1 MWSVRNELT
10 SVKKIVVY
18 TGTVSRETY
27 PSDEVMT
34 WPELMALGK
43 AQGSEELDQRLA
55 NIAINQCSTLVYT
68 SGKLKKYVTSF
79 MNTPLCSFSKSSVP
93 VKSSLQLLW
102 GLLKHHLK

>member
-68 SGKLKKYVTSF
+68 SGKSKKSF
-79 MNTPLCSFSKSSVP
+79 INTPYAVFKKALSLLSQACNCS
-93 VKSSLQLLW
+93 
-102 GLLKHHLK
+102 GAY